1 MPPSTTAL
9 VGRLSR
15 AARSRSGLAVLLA
28 LVLPALALVL
38 VLVTEHVALERV
50 ALVLVV
56 ASVAG
61 EWFLLTGPA
70 ALRTSLHQA
79 SFGVPMRLALRLV
92 VVLTLLRLPDG
103 AAAHTAEAVAGLA
116 LLLVLCGRAL
126 HHEYRRVG
134 SLRPLRTRNVPG
146 SPGLAAEPPSRV
158 AEVCAAQVVVLAAGP
173 LGAPWWAVLLVGAAA
188 VAGLL
193 AVTLP
198 DVRASWRMR
207 QAKRATGFT
216 PPLRAVQDFLE
227 TYRPE
232 VVLHLSGPLGSA
244 YQVNTWLESLEALDR
259 RVLVVL
265 RDAALFDT
273 MAETRLPVL
282 ELSNAGELLMLDFAT
297 VKVAL
302 YPSNTGNNIHLLRL
316 PHIMSAFVGHGD
328 SDKSASANPFSRVYD
343 ELWVA
348 GEAGADRYRRS
359 GLGVHE
365 SQFRFVGRPQV
376 HGIGPTPRVGDEEV
390 PTILYAPT
398 WEGVNTLQEYSSV
411 SAVGLRIVEA
421 VLGSPTPA
429 RLVYKPHPFTGQR
442 DAKYRAVDAAIA
454 DRVRQAAM
462 LSGID
467 HKVVRGG
474 PIEPWF
480 NRATAMFTDV
490 SSVVSDF
497 LASEK
502 PLAVF
507 NHTGHGGV
515 PLDEETFRREYPSA
529 SAATVVAPD
538 GSGIDELVA
547 VATGRVPDERAE
559 DRARLATYLLG
570 EPGKRTLESFRAS
583 VEAFIARAE
592 TERRQYFGRSQS
604 HEPHG
609 TDDALGDAE

>member
-1 MPPSTTAL
+1 VAGRLGRAVRTRSGAAL
-9 VGRLSR
+9 V
-15 AARSRSGLAVLLA
+15 LA
-28 LVLPALALVL
+28 LALPALALLL
-38 VLVTEHVALERV
+38 VLVTDAVALDRV
-50 ALVLVV
+50 ALLLVV
-56 ASVAG
+56 LSLVG
-61 EWFLLTGPA
+61 EHLLLTGPA
-70 ALRTSLHQA
+70 SLRTALHQA
-79 SFGVPMRLALRLV
+79 SVGVPMRFAVRLV
-92 VVLTLLRLPDG
+92 VVLTLLLGHDG
-103 AAAHTAEAVAGLA
+103 LSAHTLEAVVGLA
-116 LLLVLCGRAL
+116 LLAVLCGRAL

-134 SLRPLRTRNVPG
+134 SLRPMRTRNVPG
-146 SPGLAAEPPSRV
+146 DPRIDVEPPARV
-158 AEVCAAQVVVLAAGP
+158 LEVCAAQAVVLAVGP
-173 LGAPWWAVLLVGAAA
+173 LGAPAWVVLLVGVLA
-188 VAGLL
+188 VAGVA

-198 DVRASWRMR
+198 DVRRSWEMR

-216 PPLRAVQDFLE
+216 PPLRAVQDFLD

-244 YQVNTWLESLEALDR
+244 YQVDTWLESLEALDR

-273 MAETRLPVL
+273 MRPTPLPTL
-282 ELSNAGELLMLDFAT
+282 ELSNAGELLMLDFAS

-359 GLGVHE
+359 GLGIHE

-376 HGIGPTPRVGDEEV
+376 HAISAAPRVGDEAV

-398 WEGVNTLQEYSSV
+398 WEGVNTLQEYSSLA
-411 SAVGLRIVEA
+411 AVGLQVVEA
-421 VLGSPTPA
+421 VLSSPTPA

-442 DAKYRAVDAAIA
+442 DAKYRAVDAAVA
-454 DRVRQAAM
+454 ARVREAAAA
-462 LSGID
+462 SGIQ
-467 HKVVRGG
+467 HEVVRSG

-502 PLAVF
+502 PIAVF
-507 NHTGHGGV
+507 NHTGHTDA
-515 PLDEETFRREYPSA
+515 PLDEAAFREAFPSA
-529 SAATVVAPD
+529 SAATVVGPD
-538 GSGIDELVA
+538 GSGIEELVA
-547 VATGRVPDERAE
+547 VATGRAPDERAA
-559 DRARLATYLLG
+559 DRSRLATYLLG
-570 EPGKRTLESFRAS
+570 APEKRTLESFRAS
-583 VEAFIARAE
+583 VEAFVARAD
-592 TERRQYFGRSQS
+592 TERSQYFGQDQS
-604 HEPHG
+604 HEPRG
-609 TDDALGDAE
+609 TDETLGDTE